1 MDKQSKHL
9 SFSSKTDSE
18 RKRDELQRKTGK
30 SQWGPNKSKTKK
42 TDERSPVEHRPS
54 YDVLNVKI
62 ADIKITGRRRALN
75 HAKINELAESIS
87 SLGLQSPITVR
98 LVKRDLGWGKTK
110 TEWVLVSGLHRME
123 AMKQLGQ
130 TTIPCFII
138 AGGKRVA
145 RMSEIAENLHRTELI
160 PMEHDEHVAE
170 WVQLLEAEQA
180 FSGQNVQKM
189 DRGRPKSGISE
200 AARRLPIKGK
210 THAAKRKNVE
220 RALKVASIFPEA
232 KDAAK
237 KAGLDKNRSKLLKV
251 AAEKTLDAQLAKVR
265 ELTAGKPE
273 TRARVTKQKASE
285 VDWKTPLSAKDEEI
299 LAHLFE
305 DWKDDVDLRRGF
317 INAPPAVR
325 ERFISKIRQE
335 KSTGPITNN
344 WGQTIH
350 GD

>member
-1 MDKQSKHL
+1 M
-9 SFSSKTDSE
+9 
-18 RKRDELQRKTGK
+18 
-30 SQWGPNKSKTKK
+30 
-42 TDERSPVEHRPS
+42 
-54 YDVLNVKI
+54 
-62 ADIKITGRRRALN
+62 
-75 HAKINELAESIS
+75 
-87 SLGLQSPITVR
+87 GLQSPITVR

-138 AGGKRVA
+138 AGGKHIA

-170 WVQLLEAEQA
+170 WVQLLEAERA
-180 FSGQNVQKM
+180 FSSTNVQKIWM
-189 DRGRPKSGISE
+189 RPGRRAEISE

-285 VDWKTPLSAKDEEI
+285 GLKWKTPLSAKDEEI

-305 DWKDDVDLRRGF
+305 RDWKDDEIDLRRGF

-325 ERFISKIRQE
+325 ERFIYSKIRQE

-344 WGQTIH
+344 WGQSH
-350 GD
+350 PR